1 MALREV
7 VQITGGV
14 RVSDNG
20 EKLRRYL
27 GTPELDQVDPFLLP
41 DWFESAGDGKP
52 SGFAPHPHRGFATI
66 SLVLEGRMRHRDNQ
80 GHSGEVGAGGVQY
93 MRAGSGLLH
102 GEMSESEGGRRAG
115 LQFWLNLPKAEKFD
129 PPSYVNAPAADVPHE
144 DRDGAD
150 VAVLVGIS
158 AQGTKGAIDAGS
170 TEPLLLR
177 VKLDA
182 GARFAE
188 PVPAGRNAFLVV
200 ISGAVDVA
208 GTMVSAR
215 QVAVLGAGD
224 DVAFTSGEG
233 ADVLLV
239 AGRPIGEPVARG
251 GPFVMNTRQEV
262 LQAFR
267 DYQEGRFG
275 APISASGAAS

>member
-1 MALREV
+1 MTIRPIA
-7 VQITGGV
+7 QITSGI
-14 RVSDNG
+14 RVGDGS

-27 GTPELDQVDPFLLP
+27 GTPELEQVDPFLLL
-41 DWFESAGDGKP
+41 DWFESDGDGEA
-52 SGFAPHPHRGFATI
+52 GFAPHPHRGFSTI

-80 GHSGEVGAGGVQY
+80 GNSGEVGAGGVQF

-102 GEMSESEGGRRAG
+102 GEMSEAEAGRRSG
-115 LQFWLNLPKAEKFD
+115 LQFWLNLPQAEKRD
-129 PPSYVNAPAADVPHE
+129 PPAYINAPAEAVPHE
-144 DRDGAD
+144 SRDGAD
-150 VAVLVGIS
+150 VAVLVGTS
-158 AQGTKGAIDAGS
+158 AAGTKGAIDGGS
-170 TEPLLLR
+170 TAPLMLR
-177 VKLDA
+177 VALAA
-182 GARFAE
+182 GARFSE

-200 ISGAVDVA
+200 ISGSVDIG
-208 GTMVSAR
+208 GTEVSTR

-224 DVAFTSGEG
+224 EVAFSSGQG
-233 ADVLLV
+233 ADIVVV